1 LRVVGWRVKMEKLEL
16 DEILS
21 KYVDILNDPGAESPE
36 ERAYLQKYANDAE
49 VLAVLRG
56 ARAVKALFESFGN
69 FPTPAK
75 SVRRKG
81 RHRRKST

>member
-1 LRVVGWRVKMEKLEL
+1 MDKAEM

-21 KYVDILNDPGAESPE
+21 KYVDILNDPGPESVQ
-36 ERAYLQKYANDAE
+36 ERAYLEKYAKNTE

-69 FPTPAK
+69 FPTSARSK
-75 SVRRKG
+75 ARKG
-81 RHRRKST
+81 RHKRKSS